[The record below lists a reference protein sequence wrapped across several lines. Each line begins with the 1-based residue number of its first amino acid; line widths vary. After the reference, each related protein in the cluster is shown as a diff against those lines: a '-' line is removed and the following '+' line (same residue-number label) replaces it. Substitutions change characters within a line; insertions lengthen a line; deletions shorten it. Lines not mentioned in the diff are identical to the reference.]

1 NRKKGYLRLTTARV
15 DTSFLMA
22 RNTLTQRTIGPKSTG
37 TTAIDISKMKEGDVA
52 GLALLQKNYGW
63 VGVKFE
69 DGKKYIVMEKEES
82 ENLEEERVPLDQKTV
97 YFKAECDFEERRD
110 VAKFFYSLDG
120 KSWKAIGTELKMSYT
135 LPHFM
140 GYRFGL
146 FNYATKTPGG
156 SV

>member
-1 NRKKGYLRLTTARV
+1 RAKGEPDLPLVWQWNHNPDNQNWTLNRKKGYLRLTTARI

-69 DGKKYIVMEKEES
+69 NGKKYIVMEKEES
-82 ENLEEERVPLDQKTV
+82 ENLEEERVPLD
-97 YFKAECDFEERRD
+97 
-110 VAKFFYSLDG
+110 
-120 KSWKAIGTELKMSYT
+120 
-135 LPHFM
+135 
-140 GYRFGL
+140 
-146 FNYATKTPGG
+146 
-156 SV
+156 